1 MVGVIMF
8 PDLSW
13 SPELAQRFDSL
24 FQLMSRKYNLKQIQ
38 LEIMSRK
45 FSILTVESVDDLLNQ
60 MINMN
65 PEAVEVKD
73 ERLPYWPEIWP
84 SSLALIEFIEK
95 QHPIESGLKVIELGC
110 GIGLV
115 GMVAEFYGAEVLL
128 TDYQP
133 DALLFAEMNWLLN
146 LGKLPATLLMD
157 WRDSN
162 FSEQYDLILASD
174 IVYEKRFFWAIVE
187 LFEKIVGENSHIL
200 LSEPNRKIAEIFFD
214 MLSSE
219 NFSFKKYPMI
229 SDFGNISSQITV
241 YDISKNK

>member
-65 PEAVEVKD
+65 PEAEEVKD

-174 IVYEKRFFWAIVE
+174 ITK
-187 LFEKIVGENSHIL
+187 
-200 LSEPNRKIAEIFFD
+200 P
-214 MLSSE
+214 
-219 NFSFKKYPMI
+219 
-229 SDFGNISSQITV
+229 
-241 YDISKNK
+241 

>member
-1 MVGVIMF
+1 MVGVSMF
-8 PDLSW
+8 PDLPL

-45 FSILTVESVDDLLNQ
+45 FTLLTVDSVDDLLNDLIK
-60 MINMN
+60 MSS
-65 PEAVEVKD
+65 EGEELKD

-115 GMVAEFYGAEVLL
+115 GMVAELHGAEVLL

-133 DALLFAEMNWLLN
+133 DALHFAEMNWLLN
-146 LGKLPATLLMD
+146 LGKLPATSIMD
-157 WRDSN
+157 WRDPD
-162 FSEQYDLILASD
+162 FSEKYDLILASD
-174 IVYEKRFFWAIVE
+174 IVYEKRFFWAIIE
-187 LFEKIVGENSHIL
+187 LFEKIAGENSRIL
-200 LSEPNRKIAEIFFD
+200 LSEPNRKIAEIFFN
-214 MLSSE
+214 MLLAE
-219 NFSFKKYPMI
+219 NFSFEKYPMI
-229 SDFGNISSQITV
+229 SNMGNSTSQITV